1 MVHLQSKRAVPLGKH
16 LTTKTY
22 FIAYVSH
29 VVENPFSLI
38 TIYIYY
44 RYLIFH
50 YRYLNIFSLITLL
63 KIFLLKKDKGKSKL
77 EGTVYKK

>member
-1 MVHLQSKRAVPLGKH
+1 MIHLQSKRAVPLGKQ

-22 FIAYVSH
+22 FITYVSH

-38 TIYIYY
+38 TINIYY

-63 KIFLLKKDKGKSKL
+63 KIFLLKKDKGKSK
-77 EGTVYKK
+77 

>member
-1 MVHLQSKRAVPLGKH
+1 MVHLQSKRAVPLGKQ

-22 FIAYVSH
+22 FITYVSH

-38 TIYIYY
+38 TINIYY

-50 YRYLNIFSLITLL
+50 YRYLNIFFLITLL
-63 KIFLLKKDKGKSKL
+63 KMFLLKKDKGKSK
-77 EGTVYKK
+77 